1 MIQILF
7 RTTKAPKYACR
18 CCSIKY
24 LLFFF
29 ASLTLLFLSFPSQS
43 RAVSLQGEWLLR
55 SVPGEDGVSL
65 VERCSWGAHWVL
77 LTQVL
82 HTPDIF
88 RTSQQPIPSHWGS
101 SHPISWC
108 TTLINPVFEHPTPLQ
123 SCPLPLLF
131 CIRTIVFFSYVS
143 FPLFIPHLSCQ
154 ESIFYLWRESR
165 AKIWEGVMCPVPA
178 GPGAVHTVS
187 SCSWKYLPWSFTII
201 IFSTET
207 KARGFLA
214 FSYLKLRESQ
224 VLYRSYNT
232 SGKKGNNS
240 CVVHRIFWVWCA
252 TGHLVLC
259 RF

>member
-1 MIQILF
+1 MLADAVQSNICFSFLLL
-7 RTTKAPKYACR
+7 
-18 CCSIKY
+18 
-24 LLFFF
+24 LLFYFF
-29 ASLTLLFLSFPSQS
+29 PSPPKAELFLC
-43 RAVSLQGEWLLR
+43 RVS

-65 VERCSWGAHWVL
+65 VERCSSGAHWVL
-77 LTQVL
+77 LTQAL

-224 VLYRSYNT
+224 VLYGSYNT
-232 SGKKGNNS
+232 SGKKANNS